1 MPVIRYRHRG
11 SFMFSQFIKPVLQS
25 LLALALVALLF
36 QGVQLLRHE
45 DPPEPSPDVEQTEAD
60 ALPDHEAEL
69 IAPDEHG
76 KSASEAIGE
85 WRPDV
90 DQVIDQLEDILIS
103 DIPQQQMNL
112 TMANLN
118 SVYDTKLYLVF
129 IDYLATLPPAQVKTA
144 LKEQQTWLQKRKEQT
159 AAAFAENEGG
169 SLASYNAGETYLQV
183 TRQRLEDLEQKL
195 PH

>member
-1 MPVIRYRHRG
+1 
-11 SFMFSQFIKPVLQS
+11 MFSHFIKPVLQS

-36 QGVQLLRHE
+36 QGAQLLRHE
-45 DPPEPSPDVEQTEAD
+45 DPPEPSPNVELTDDDGLPESEAD
-60 ALPDHEAEL
+60 IITPDGADK
-69 IAPDEHG
+69 P
-76 KSASEAIGE
+76 ASDTIND

-103 DIPQQQMNL
+103 DIPQQQMNF

-118 SVYDTKLYLVF
+118 AVYDTKLYLVF
-129 IDYLATLPPAQVKTA
+129 IDYLSSLPPEQVKAA
-144 LKEQQTWLQKRKEQT
+144 LKEQQAWLQKRKEVT

-169 SLASYNAGETYLQV
+169 SLAAYNAGEAYLQI
-183 TRQRLEDLEQKL
+183 TRQRLDDIEQKL